1 MSDPR
6 ALLERI
12 ARGYRARRAGAAL
25 LLVTGVAAGAVGVAR
40 VVPATAPRAALVA
53 LAIAAALYVA
63 GRALRRAPGPVAIAR
78 HLDRTEPA
86 LEESTELVLAEPSG
100 LGIADRLERERAA
113 RALAAR
119 PPVLRHL
126 PDRTAR
132 GMAAAGAAGM
142 LVGLVAAIAGARDVA
157 RADGDLP
164 ARGPTGAIDSA
175 PPRVRRVSIS
185 VVPPRYTG
193 RPARQQD
200 GWELDVE
207 AGARITWSIE
217 LDRPAPGM
225 GLVLSTGDSVPLAAR
240 GNTVTGSA
248 IARVPALYQLVRGG
262 EGGEYHRL
270 LVRPDEPPSILV
282 LRPAPR
288 TTIPTGAARRVP
300 VEALARDDHAVGS
313 AALVATVTTGRGEAV
328 RFRELQIPIGPGERR
343 PDGVQFRRTLDLDSL
358 GMAPGDELYFHA
370 LARDTR
376 EPRPGEGRSET
387 VFIAL
392 ADTATVTPAEFGG
405 LALSVLPE
413 YFRSQRQVII
423 DTERL
428 VADSAGL
435 PADIV
440 RERANAIGM
449 DQGLLRLRYGAF
461 TGEEFESAVE
471 PGDAHQ
477 HDSEESATLLAPATK
492 ATLKGAIAEMWEAE
506 LRLRTYRPREALPF
520 ERRALELLKSVQ
532 QASRSYVERVG
543 FAPPPLDPDRTRL
556 SGKLDGI
563 RSQQSSD
570 TVEAKEGQP
579 AIKAALARSRELAVG
594 WPAGPADAG
603 LLESGAAEIARQP
616 AATAVE
622 TAAQLDALRAVRAYA
637 KALEAGRPCPG
648 CADAAVRALAGRLD
662 RPPRSAAPR
671 APASPL
677 ARRYLELLDA
687 P

>member
-6 ALLERI
+6 ILLERV
-12 ARGYRARRAGAAL
+12 ARGYRARRAGAAA
-25 LLVTGVAAGAVGVAR
+25 LLVAGVAAGAAGIAR
-40 VVPATAPRAALVA
+40 VVPAAVPRWALVA
-53 LAIAAALYVA
+53 IAIGAALLIAV
-63 GRALRRAPGPVAIAR
+63 RALRRAPGPATIAR

-86 LEESTELVLAEPSG
+86 LEESTELLLAEPAG

-119 PPVLRHL
+119 PPALRHL

-132 GMAAAGAAGM
+132 GMTAAGAAGI
-142 LVGLVAAIAGARDVA
+142 VVALAAAAAGARGPV
-157 RADGDLP
+157 RVEGGVPREP
-164 ARGPTGAIDSA
+164 AGTIESA
-175 PPRVRRVSIS
+175 PPRVRRVLIS
-185 VVPPRYTG
+185 VAPPRYTG
-193 RPARQQD
+193 LPVRRQD
-200 GWELDVE
+200 EWELDVE
-207 AGARITWSIE
+207 AGARLTWSIE

-225 GLVLSTGDSVPLAAR
+225 RLVLSTGDTVPLAAR
-240 GNTVTGSA
+240 GSTVSGGA
-248 IARVPALYQLVRGG
+248 IARAPALYQLVWGD

-270 LVRPDEPPSILV
+270 LVRPDEAPSILV

-300 VEALARDDHAVGS
+300 VEALARDDHAIGD
-313 AALVATVTTGRGEAV
+313 AALVATVTTGAGEGV
-328 RFRELQIPIGPGERR
+328 RFRELHIPLGPGVRR
-343 PDGVQFRRTLDLDSL
+343 PDGVRFRRTLDLDSL

-376 EPRPGEGRSET
+376 DPRPGEGRSET

-392 ADTATVTPAEFGG
+392 ADTATAAPAEFGG

-428 VADSAGL
+428 VADSARL

-461 TGEEFESAVE
+461 TGEEFESSVE

-532 QASRSYVERVG
+532 QASRSYVQRVG
-543 FAPPPLDPDRTRL
+543 FAPPPLDPGRTRL

-563 RSQQSSD
+563 RNQQSSD
-570 TVEAKEGQP
+570 TVVAPPGQP
-579 AIKAALARSRELAVG
+579 AIETALARARELASG
-594 WPAGPADAG
+594 RPAGPADVA
-603 LLESGAAEIARQP
+603 LLEGAAGEIARQP
-616 AATAVE
+616 AAAAETAV
-622 TAAQLDALRAVRAYA
+622 QLDAVRAVRAYA
-637 KALEAGRPCPG
+637 MALESGRPCPG
-648 CADAAVRALAGRLD
+648 CADAAVRALAGRLA

-677 ARRYLELLDA
+677 ARRYLELLDT

>member
-6 ALLERI
+6 ILLERV
-12 ARGYRARRAGAAL
+12 ARGYRARRAGAAA
-25 LLVTGVAAGAVGVAR
+25 LLVAGVAAGAAGIAR
-40 VVPATAPRAALVA
+40 VVPAAAPRWALVA
-53 LAIAAALYVA
+53 IAIGAALLIAV
-63 GRALRRAPGPVAIAR
+63 RALRCAPGAATIAR

-86 LEESTELVLAEPSG
+86 LEESTELLLAEPSG

-119 PPVLRHL
+119 PPALRLL

-132 GMAAAGAAGM
+132 GMTAAGLAGIVVALAAGARG
-142 LVGLVAAIAGARDVA
+142 
-157 RADGDLP
+157 P
-164 ARGPTGAIDSA
+164 ARVEGGVPREPAGTIESA

-185 VVPPRYTG
+185 VAPPRYTG
-193 RPARQQD
+193 LPVRRQD
-200 GWELDVE
+200 EWELDVE
-207 AGARITWSIE
+207 AGARLTWSIE
-217 LDRPAPGM
+217 LDRPSPGM
-225 GLVLSTGDSVPLAAR
+225 RLVLSTGDTVPLAAR
-240 GNTVTGSA
+240 GRTVSGSA
-248 IARVPALYQLVRGG
+248 IARAPALYQLVWGD

-270 LVRPDEPPSILV
+270 LVRPDEAPSILV

-300 VEALARDDHAVGS
+300 VEALARDDHAIGD
-313 AALVATVTTGRGEAV
+313 AALVATVTTGAGEGV
-328 RFRELQIPIGPGERR
+328 RFRELHIPLGPGVRQ
-343 PDGVQFRRTLDLDSL
+343 PDGVRFRRTLDLDGL

-392 ADTATVTPAEFGG
+392 ADTATAAPAEFGG

-428 VADSAGL
+428 VADSARL

-440 RERANAIGM
+440 RERSNAIGM

-532 QASRSYVERVG
+532 QASRSYVQRVG

-563 RSQQSSD
+563 RNQRSSD
-570 TVEAKEGQP
+570 TVVAPAGQP
-579 AIKAALARSRELAVG
+579 AIEIALARARELASG
-594 WPAGPADAG
+594 RPAGPADAA
-603 LLESGAAEIARQP
+603 LLAGAAAEIARQP
-616 AATAVE
+616 ARAAE
-622 TAAQLDALRAVRAYA
+622 TAAQLDAVRAVRAYA
-637 KALEAGRPCPG
+637 MALESRRPCPG
-648 CADAAVRALAGRLD
+648 CAAAAVRALTGRLA

-677 ARRYLELLDA
+677 ARRYLELLDT

>member
-6 ALLERI
+6 SLREHV
-12 ARGYRARRAGAAL
+12 ARGYRARRTGAAVLLVAGIAAGAA
-25 LLVTGVAAGAVGVAR
+25 GIAR
-40 VVPATAPRAALVA
+40 AVPAAAPRWSLVA
-53 LAIAAALYVA
+53 IAIAAALLVA
-63 GRALRRAPGPVAIAR
+63 VRALRRAPGPVTIAR

-86 LEESTELVLAEPSG
+86 LEESTELLLAEPSG
-100 LGIADRLERERAA
+100 LAIADRLERERAA

-119 PPVLRHL
+119 PPSLRHL

-132 GMAAAGAAGM
+132 GMAAAGAAGIA
-142 LVGLVAAIAGARDVA
+142 VALVAAGAV
-157 RADGDLP
+157 
-164 ARGPTGAIDSA
+164 ARGPARAESDVPREPTDAIEPG

-185 VVPPRYTG
+185 VAPPRYTG
-193 RPARQQD
+193 LPVRRQD
-200 GWELDVE
+200 EWELDVE
-207 AGARITWSIE
+207 AGAHLTWSIE

-225 GLVLSTGDSVPLAAR
+225 RLVLSTGDTVPLAER
-240 GNTVTGSA
+240 GGTLSGSA
-248 IARVPALYQLVRGG
+248 IARAPALYQLVWGN

-270 LVRPDEPPSILV
+270 LVRPDEAPSILV

-288 TTIPTGAARRVP
+288 TSIPTGAARRVP
-300 VEALARDDHAVGS
+300 VEALARDDHAIGD
-313 AALVATVTTGRGEAV
+313 AALVATVTTGAGEGV
-328 RFRELQIPIGPGERR
+328 RFRELRIPLGPGVRR
-343 PDGVQFRRTLDLDSL
+343 PDGVRFRRTLDLDSL

-392 ADTATVTPAEFGG
+392 ADTATAAPAEFGG

-428 VADSAGL
+428 LADSARL
-435 PADIV
+435 PADII

-532 QASRSYVERVG
+532 QASRSYVQRVG
-543 FAPPPLDPDRTRL
+543 FAPPPLDPGRTRL
-556 SGKLDGI
+556 SGTLDGI
-563 RSQQSSD
+563 RSQQSSE
-570 TVEAKEGQP
+570 TVEAPAGQP
-579 AIKAALARSRELAVG
+579 AIEAALARARELAG
-594 WPAGPADAG
+594 GRPARPADPA
-603 LLESGAAEIARQP
+603 LLEGAAAEIARQP
-616 AATAVE
+616 VAAAE
-622 TAAQLDALRAVRAYA
+622 TGAQLDAVRAVRAYA
-637 KALEAGRPCPG
+637 VALESGRPCPG
-648 CADAAVRALAGRLD
+648 CADAAVRALAGRLH